1 MAFLKVRN
9 RAVSTLASG
18 ISDSD
23 TSLTVA
29 TGEGS
34 KFPASGDF
42 HITIEDEILKCTA
55 RSGDV
60 LTVTRAQEGTA
71 AAAHIAGKAV
81 ELRIT
86 AAVLDQLKT
95 IIQDADGD
103 TAWEVEQS
111 ADEDKIHGKVAG
123 VEAFLLSAVG
133 ELTLAKQSS
142 ARGYRATT
150 DQTIASG
157 SNIKVELNAES
168 YDVQNEFDPT
178 TNYRFTVKEAG
189 KYAVAGIVGTSSIP
203 DGTRLIVYIYK
214 NDAAMASSQVT
225 VGGAQFAGIGILD
238 IVGLAANDY
247 LDLRIF
253 QDSGG
258 DEAVRFG
265 TQWTFMSVA
274 RVA

>member
-60 LTVTRAQEGTA
+60 LTVTRAQEGTS
-71 AAAHIAGKAV
+71 AAAHIAGKAI

-111 ADEDKIHGKVAG
+111 ADENKIRGKVAG
-123 VEAFLLSAVG
+123 VEAFLLETDG
-133 ELTLAKQSS
+133 ILTLAKQSS
-142 ARGYRATT
+142 SRGYRATSN
-150 DQTIASG
+150 QTIATSTLT
-157 SNIKVELNAES
+157 KVELNGES
-168 YDVQNEFDPT
+168 YDVQNEFDST
-178 TNYRFTVKEAG
+178 TNYRFTASDAG
-189 KYAVAGIVGTSSIP
+189 KYAVAGIVGTGSIP
-203 DGTRLIVYIYK
+203 DGTRLIIHIRK
-214 NDAAMASSQVT
+214 NGGSIASNQVV
-225 VGGAQFAGIGILD
+225 VGGTDYAGIGVLD
-238 IVGLAANDY
+238 IANLAANDY
-247 LDLRIF
+247 LEMFIWQNSGSD
-253 QDSGG
+253 QD
-258 DEAVRFG
+258 VRYDSC
-265 TQWTFMSVA
+265 WTFMAVSKVA
-274 RVA
+274 